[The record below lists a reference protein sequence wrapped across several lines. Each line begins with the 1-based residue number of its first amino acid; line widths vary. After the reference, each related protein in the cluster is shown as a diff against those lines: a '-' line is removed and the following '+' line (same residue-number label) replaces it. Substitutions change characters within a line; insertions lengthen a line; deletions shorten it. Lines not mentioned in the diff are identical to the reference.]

1 MVKVSNSKKFTP
13 AQVLWLAI
21 KHAPAVAF
29 RMAGLLLL
37 AGLAAATR
45 AVYIGA
51 AAGFALVLGSVIYLE
66 LPASALVTMLLLL
79 PVFGAVTPSAVTN
92 WGNGATLGN
101 LRQCTI
107 EATAD
112 ADVASG
118 NIAHGLPFTP
128 DIAWVIPILP
138 QGALKAW
145 AWTRASTGAVN
156 IVFTGNNVVGSGVAG
171 AQVLC
176 VFGRLNTLIH

>member
-1 MVKVSNSKKFTP
+1 MVNVSKARKFT
-13 AQVLWLAI
+13 LWNALGLAI
-21 KHAPAVAF
+21 RHAPFVALQ
-29 RMAGLLLL
+29 MIGALLLSGL
-37 AGLAAATR
+37 AGSLR
-45 AVYIGA
+45 AVSIGV
-51 AAGFALVLGSVIYLE
+51 AGGIAVVIGSAFYFDAPL
-66 LPASALVTMLLLL
+66 ASVGYLLLML

-128 DIAWVIPILP
+128 DIAFVIPILP